1 MKLSTKL
8 LRVCASALLVSLLV
22 ACGGGGGGDTPAVAA
37 PIATTG
43 GGNTSTVTPPTPYTV
58 ADAVGVAGVGL
69 SDSELVFNNA
79 RTEVGFA
86 ADFIQGFLSTN
97 TGTFQTVN
105 SSVSCKNASSGAGA
119 GTLTFTVSKSSAS
132 VGFKTG
138 DTATFAF
145 NACDFGDG
153 FVYSGSEK
161 VTMMS
166 TFASLSTAGYTVS
179 YMITDTNRQFA
190 KTGKVSSSGSL
201 NVTVISSQNGNS
213 VQINTQPLG
222 SYTTTYYPSLI
233 ATTPSLVIDQQND
246 LVVATS
252 VLSGASATFTH
263 KIDGTIKLPSATTN
277 KTATAIYATTTPLS
291 GGFTAAGRIAPT
303 AGVVRIKDDFANLQT
318 ETTISAGGA
327 AIVKGDSDRNGTL
340 DLTSPATTYV
350 LLTQ

>member
-1 MKLSTKL
+1 MKLSTQL
-8 LRVCASALLVSLLV
+8 LRVCASAVLVSLLA

-58 ADAVGVAGVGL
+58 ADAVGVAGIGL

-86 ADFIQGFLSTN
+86 ADFIQGFLSAN

-153 FVYSGSEK
+153 FVYGGSEQ
-161 VTMMS
+161 VMMMS

-201 NVTVISSQNGNS
+201 NVTVISSLNGNS
-213 VQINTQPLG
+213 VQINTQPFG
-222 SYTTTYYPSLI
+222 SYTTNYLSSLA
-233 ATTPSLVIDQQND
+233 ATTPFLTIAQQSD
-246 LVVATS
+246 LAVATS
-252 VLSGASATFTH
+252 VLSGTSSATFTH
-263 KIDGTIKLPSATTN
+263 KIDGTIKLPSATA
-277 KTATAIYATTTPLS
+277 TATAIYATTTPLS

-327 AIVKGDSDRNGTL
+327 AVVKGDSDRNGTL